1 MKKILVV
8 DDEIQILKA
17 LSRMFLETDYEILT
31 AENGKEALKLIE
43 TNQID
48 MVISDMRMP
57 ILDGYQL
64 LSIVKEKYPR
74 IIRIILSGY
83 ADEKP
88 MFKALLHN
96 IATLYVFKPWNNNV
110 LLESINKLFADSTQ
124 LSSEDLSGLI
134 TDLGCTSCIPKNCEK
149 MISLV
154 EAEDMEQLIL
164 EIEKDPDI
172 SSLLHQVTST
182 AVYGVMPNTIK
193 QAAIYLGL
201 PNLKCFLH
209 WACVISSTKHTDDI
223 KEHPEILWQHSYLTN
238 RILLFFYEA
247 FLHKQPP
254 DSALFAGLLHNIG
267 LIIIVDA
274 LQKKGEL
281 ELKSLTVNDY
291 IRMENGE
298 YEKKH
303 QEIGAYF
310 LDQWDIPFQ
319 MYEVALNHH
328 KPMQSSIIFN
338 ELVYAVHLAQAYA
351 WKILEG
357 TEQLLVEPE
366 VFEQLGIN
374 KADFEK
380 RLQRYLKGSFL
391 FQPV

>member
-17 LSRMFLETDYEILT
+17 LSRMFLETDYDILT
-31 AENGKEALKLIE
+31 AENGQDALALIE
-43 TNQID
+43 NNQID

-74 IIRIILSGY
+74 IIRVILSGY

-96 IATLYVFKPWNNNV
+96 VATLYVFKPWNNNI
-110 LLESINKLFADSTQ
+110 LLESIQKLFADSTQ
-124 LSSEDLSGLI
+124 LNSDGLSDLI
-134 TDLGCTSCIPKNCEK
+134 KDLGCTSCIPKNCEK

-154 EAEDMEQLIL
+154 EAEDMEQLII
-164 EIEKDPDI
+164 EMEKDPDI
-172 SSLLHQVTST
+172 SNLLHQVTSS
-182 AVYGVMPNTIK
+182 AVYGVMPNTVK
-193 QAAIYLGL
+193 QAAIYIGL

-209 WACVISSTKHTDDI
+209 WACVVSANKQTEDI
-223 KEHPEILWQHSYLTN
+223 AESPEILWQHSYLTN
-238 RILLFFYEA
+238 KILLFFYEA

-254 DSALFAGLLHNIG
+254 DSAMFAGLLHNIG
-267 LIIIVDA
+267 LIIIVNA
-274 LQKKGEL
+274 LQKKGEIDQRNL
-281 ELKSLTVNDY
+281 SVNDF

-298 YEKKH
+298 YEIKH
-303 QEIGAYF
+303 QEVGAYF

-328 KPMQSSIIFN
+328 KPTQSSIIFT
-338 ELVYAVHLAQAYA
+338 ELVNAVHLAQAYA
-351 WKILEG
+351 WRVLEG
-357 TEQLLVEPE
+357 TEQISVESE
-366 VFEQLGIN
+366 VFEQLGIS

-380 RLQRYLKGSFL
+380 RLFRYLK
-391 FQPV
+391 

>member
-17 LSRMFLETDYEILT
+17 LSRMFLETDYDILT
-31 AENGKEALKLIE
+31 AENGQEALKLIE

-48 MVISDMRMP
+48 MIISDMRMP

-124 LSSEDLSGLI
+124 LSSDGLSDLI
-134 TDLGCTSCIPKNCEK
+134 KDLGCTSCIPKNCEK

-154 EAEDMEQLIL
+154 EAEDLEQLII
-164 EIEKDPDI
+164 EMEKDPDI
-172 SSLLHQVTST
+172 SSLLHQVTSS
-182 AVYGVMPNTIK
+182 AVYGVMPNTVK
-193 QAAIYLGL
+193 QAAIYIGL

-209 WACVISSTKHTDDI
+209 WACVISATKQTPDI
-223 KEHPEILWQHSYLTN
+223 NQSPEILWQHSYLTN

-254 DSALFAGLLHNIG
+254 DSAMFAGLLHNIG

-274 LQKKGEL
+274 LQKKGEIDQR
-281 ELKSLTVNDY
+281 SLTVNDF
-291 IRMENGE
+291 IRMENGD
-298 YEKKH
+298 YEKQH
-303 QEIGAYF
+303 QEVGAYF

-351 WKILEG
+351 WKILDG
-357 TEQLLVEPE
+357 TEQIPVESE
-366 VFEQLGIN
+366 VFEQLGIS

-380 RLQRYLKGSFL
+380 RLLRYLK
-391 FQPV
+391 